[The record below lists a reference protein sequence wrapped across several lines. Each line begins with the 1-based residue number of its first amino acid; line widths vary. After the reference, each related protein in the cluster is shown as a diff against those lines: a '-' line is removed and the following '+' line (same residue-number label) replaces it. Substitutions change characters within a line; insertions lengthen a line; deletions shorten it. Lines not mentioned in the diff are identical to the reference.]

1 MPKAAAKQSATPS
14 SVPSGRDLA
23 LRIAD
28 ILADT
33 PATNI
38 VVLDISDV
46 SSFADYF
53 LICSGDNERQLRAI
67 QSAITEGV
75 GHAGREVRRVEGN
88 AESGWLVVDFADVI
102 VHIFDAEEREY
113 YRLEQL
119 WEEAPV
125 VLSIQ

>member
-1 MPKAAAKQSATPS
+1 MPKATAKQSATPS